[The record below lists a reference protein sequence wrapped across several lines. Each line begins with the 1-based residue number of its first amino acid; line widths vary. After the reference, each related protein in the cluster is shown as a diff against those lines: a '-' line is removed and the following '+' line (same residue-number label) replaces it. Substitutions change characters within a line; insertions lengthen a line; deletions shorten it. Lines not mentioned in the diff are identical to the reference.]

1 MAVSGRN
8 EGSPA
13 GGGEA
18 AWDVAPGCKGA
29 YEEGPVGLGQRDP
42 AEEEGRAVAVPHLQA
57 KAVQVPRNRRG
68 GERMRDREKRAAASI
83 EKAFK
88 GLMEVQ
94 RREKEGGVPANQLN
108 ATRDAIVLLVRARAL
123 LEEKRGGKCG
133 RT

>member
-1 MAVSGRN
+1 
-8 EGSPA
+8 
-13 GGGEA
+13 
-18 AWDVAPGCKGA
+18 
-29 YEEGPVGLGQRDP
+29 
-42 AEEEGRAVAVPHLQA
+42 
-57 KAVQVPRNRRG
+57 
-68 GERMRDREKRAAASI
+68 MRDREKRAAASI